1 MKSQFNQLLVIQFKE
16 FFREPGA
23 LFWSFIFPIL
33 ISLALGFAFTDKP
46 VVFQRAAVVLPNN
59 ADSIIIKPF
68 LEKKCTQS
76 ISPMLTYQLTID
88 NQHLGKTTTQ
98 FIPCTW
104 KESEIKMKRGEISII
119 LTEEKGKVQF
129 HFDPANSGSRLA
141 YISISSLLD
150 GKSLVSDQSEI
161 KPLESKGTRYI
172 DFLIPGLLTMGIMSS
187 CLWGIS
193 YGLIEKRSKKLLRR
207 MVATPMK
214 KSFFMMTMFTSRYV
228 FTILE
233 TIVLLIFAKI
243 VFGVS
248 VQGSWLAFAAIIIS
262 GSFFFMGLSILLASR
277 TANPQVGNGFI
288 SAITMPMMLLSGIF
302 FSYSNFPDFVVPII
316 RYLPLTLFTDS
327 LRSIINEGS
336 GIMDVL
342 VPLSILSITGLITF
356 TAGLKIYKW
365 Y

>member
-1 MKSQFNQLLVIQFKE
+1 
-16 FFREPGA
+16 
-23 LFWSFIFPIL
+23 
-33 ISLALGFAFTDKP
+33 
-46 VVFQRAAVVLPNN
+46 
-59 ADSIIIKPF
+59 
-68 LEKKCTQS
+68 
-76 ISPMLTYQLTID
+76 
-88 NQHLGKTTTQ
+88 
-98 FIPCTW
+98 
-104 KESEIKMKRGEISII
+104 
-119 LTEEKGKVQF
+119 
-129 HFDPANSGSRLA
+129 
-141 YISISSLLD
+141 
-150 GKSLVSDQSEI
+150 
-161 KPLESKGTRYI
+161 
-172 DFLIPGLLTMGIMSS
+172 
-187 CLWGIS
+187 
-193 YGLIEKRSKKLLRR
+193 